1 MANPPAEEVVELIE
15 RYHPHDQP
23 GIAWPV
29 LEAYA
34 TRLTDDLGE
43 QFDQEEF
50 LEIIEAR
57 LVDTATWDSEDAL
70 YQLDSKR
77 VSLYPAGWHDH
88 LGGSADLEAYMRFLT
103 DEALGFSDEQT
114 AVGGA
119 GEGVPEQFLLDTVN
133 LAPSVRRDESIET
146 PS

>member
-1 MANPPAEEVVELIE
+1 VSHSN
-15 RYHPHDQP
+15 QS
-23 GIAWPV
+23 
-29 LEAYA
+29 
-34 TRLTDDLGE
+34 E
-43 QFDQEEF
+43 Q
-50 LEIIEAR
+50 
-57 LVDTATWDSEDAL
+57 
-70 YQLDSKR
+70 
-77 VSLYPAGWHDH
+77 SLYPLCWHDQ

-103 DEALGFSDEQT
+103 DEAPGFPDEQT